1 MICWEFSE
9 ESVEDD
15 KVETVESVSLTSL
28 STNTVSV
35 SALIGLFG
43 LPNASSALTVSVV
56 HSSEQAGIDFEEGSL
71 SFSFVGSGT
80 FRNA

>member
-1 MICWEFSE
+1 MNCCDFSE

-35 SALIGLFG
+35 SALLDLFG
-43 LPNASSALTVSVV
+43 LPSASSALTFSAL
-56 HSSEQAGIDFEEGSL
+56 HASEQVGIDF
-71 SFSFVGSGT
+71 FVGSGT
-80 FRNA
+80 FRNT